1 LKSLLAFVVAILMV
15 FTVFL
20 VITPAVA
27 DPNENAND
35 KAKDHAKFQVP
46 ENKKEIAPGI
56 FSLGK
61 YQVDGVVIE
70 GIMAYHH
77 NKGSHQN
84 GGPPGK
90 GNGDDDPP
98 APTNTCF
105 SFLADGLKWKK
116 AERWLVNPSNIRE
129 LDESQIELILSNSI
143 TKWENE
149 AGKNILGK
157 GTVTYDTLS
166 ADTAFPTDG
175 LNEVYFA
182 DISDEGVIGVTI
194 IWTQT
199 SSFLPVRSQIFEWDQ
214 IYDDVSFDWTFDP
227 SQAGEA
233 VKMDFENIATHE
245 LGHSVGM
252 GHPVIQDN
260 DNDQVPDD
268 DDPCIPETMY
278 AFADF
283 GETNKRDLHDGDK
296 FGVQQL
302 Y

>member
-1 LKSLLAFVVAILMV
+1 LKSLLAIVVAILMV

-27 DPNENAND
+27 TPNENAND
-35 KAKDHAKFQVP
+35 KAKEHAKFQVP

-61 YQVDGVVIE
+61 YEVNGEIFE

-77 NKGSHQN
+77 RENHN
-84 GGPPGK
+84 GGRPGN

-98 APTNTCF
+98 APTNSCF
-105 SFLADGLKWKK
+105 SFLAGGLKWKT
-116 AERWLVNPSNIRE
+116 AEPWLVNPTNVRD
-129 LDESQIELILSNSI
+129 LDESQIEQILSNSI

-149 AGKNILGK
+149 AGKNILGQ
-157 GTVTYDTLS
+157 GTVTSDSLS
-166 ADTAFPTDG
+166 AETANPPGPDD

-182 DISDEGVIGVTI
+182 DISEPGVIGVTI
-194 IWTQT
+194 IWVQT
-199 SSFLPVRSQIFEWDQ
+199 FPPGRAQIVEWDQ
-214 IYDDVSFDWTFDP
+214 VYDDVSYDW
-227 SQAGEA
+227 SLSGEPL
-233 VKMDFENIATHE
+233 KMDFENIATHE

-252 GHPVIQDN
+252 GHP
-260 DNDQVPDD
+260 DD

-278 AFADF
+278 AFADL
-283 GETNKRDLHDGDK
+283 GETYKRDLHDGDIA
-296 FGVQQL
+296 GVQQL

>member
-129 LDESQIELILSNSI
+129 LDESQIEPILSNSI

-157 GTVTYDTLS
+157 GTATSDTLS
-166 ADTAFPTDG
+166 ADLTINDIDG

-182 DISDEGVIGVTI
+182 DISVEGVIGLTI
-194 IWTQT
+194 IWTVEYP
-199 SSFLPVRSQIFEWDQ
+199 FLPARSQIFEWDQ
-214 IYDDVSFDWTFDP
+214 VYDDVDFDW
-227 SQAGEA
+227 SLSGEA
-233 VKMDFENIATHE
+233 GKMDFENIATHE

-252 GHPVIQDN
+252 GHPEDSCN
-260 DNDQVPDD
+260 E
-268 DDPCIPETMY
+268 ETMY
-278 AFADF
+278 AFAGV